1 MNQESTRQAMHAFYM
16 QRAIELA
23 RRGWYTTRPN
33 PRVGCVLVK
42 HNSVIG
48 EGWHERAG
56 EAHAERRALADAA
69 ELGHDVRGASAYV
82 TLEPCS
88 HTGRTPACTQG
99 LIEAGI
105 ACVVVGTRDPNP
117 AVDGQGIQTLQDAGI
132 DVVADVL
139 AERCAALN
147 PGFNHRMA
155 RGRPRV
161 RVKLAMSLDACTA
174 DANGQSQWITG
185 EAARDDVHRLR
196 AESGAVLIGSGTL
209 AADDPSLTVRLP
221 GDWMQ
226 PLRVVLD
233 RELSMRPTAHMLQLE
248 GQTRVFTACA
258 DVARQEALQA
268 AGATIE
274 TVAVNAAEP
283 PGLDLSA
290 VLERLA
296 DAEINDLLVEAGPTL
311 AGTLARAGL
320 VDEYVVYMA
329 PMLIGDAGRGLMSL
343 PGLTHLADAQRLAFS
358 EVQCLGHDLRIV
370 AHPLAHH
377 A

>member
-1 MNQESTRQAMHAFYM
+1 MTQESTRQAMHAFYM

-42 HNSVIG
+42 HSAVIG

-69 ELGHDVRGASAYV
+69 ELGHDVRGATAYV

-88 HTGRTPACTQG
+88 HTGRTAPCTQG
-99 LIEAGI
+99 LIEAGV
-105 ACVVVGTRDPNP
+105 ACVVVGAQDPNP
-117 AVDGQGIQTLQDAGI
+117 AVDGQGIQTLRDAGI
-132 DVVADVL
+132 DVVAGVL

-147 PGFNHRMA
+147 SGFNHRMA
-155 RGRPRV
+155 HGRPKV
-161 RVKLAMSLDACTA
+161 RVKLAMSLDARTA

-233 RELSMRPTAHMLQLE
+233 RELAMRPTAHMLQLD
-248 GQTRVFTACA
+248 GDTRLFTAST
-258 DVARQEALQA
+258 DDARHEALQT
-268 AGATIE
+268 AGATID
-274 TVAVNAAEP
+274 TVPVTEAER

-290 VLERLA
+290 VLERLG

-311 AGTLARAGL
+311 AGALAKAGL

-329 PMLIGDAGRGLMSL
+329 PMLIGDVGRGLMSL
-343 PGLTHLADAQRLAFS
+343 PGLTHLTDAHRLAFS
-358 EVQCLGHDLRIV
+358 DVQCLGHDLRIV